1 MSPTPVSLTLITA
14 SAVPSTEKSSKR
26 RSWKLSAER
35 NEAWVAMAEIS
46 FEGKKYEALKQDIG
60 NLPLIVV
67 KAKKGYIACSYID
80 KETAEK
86 VGDIAAFVSG
96 VKSLDDMKRAKIRET
111 TTWAED
117 LGIREGMSVKKALE
131 IMDAQLE

>member
-1 MSPTPVSLTLITA
+1 MDENS
-14 SAVPSTEKSSKR
+14 R
-26 RSWKLSAER
+26 D
-35 NEAWVAMAEIS
+35 EIS
-46 FEGKKYEALKQDIG
+46 FDGKRYVALRTEMG

-67 KAKKGYIACSYID
+67 KAKRGYIACSYID
-80 KETAEK
+80 KQTAEK

-96 VKSLDDMKRAKIRET
+96 VKNLDDLKKAKIREA

-131 IMDAQLE
+131 IMDIVQE

>member
-1 MSPTPVSLTLITA
+1 MD
-14 SAVPSTEKSSKR
+14 
-26 RSWKLSAER
+26 
-35 NEAWVAMAEIS
+35 EIS
-46 FEGKKYEALKQDIG
+46 FEGKKYIALKQNIG

-80 KETAEK
+80 RETAEK

-96 VKSLDDMKRAKIRET
+96 VKCLGDLKKAKIRRT

-131 IMDAQLE
+131 LMDLDGE

>member
-1 MSPTPVSLTLITA
+1 MG
-14 SAVPSTEKSSKR
+14 
-26 RSWKLSAER
+26 
-35 NEAWVAMAEIS
+35 EIS
-46 FEGKKYEALKQDIG
+46 FEGKTYVVLKEDIG
-60 NLPLIVV
+60 NVPLIIV

-80 KETAEK
+80 KATAEK

-96 VKSLDDMKRAKIRET
+96 VKNLEDLKKAKIRET

-131 IMDAQLE
+131 LMDVGE

>member
-1 MSPTPVSLTLITA
+1 MD
-14 SAVPSTEKSSKR
+14 
-26 RSWKLSAER
+26 
-35 NEAWVAMAEIS
+35 EIS
-46 FEGKKYEALKQDIG
+46 FDGKRYVALKQEMG

-80 KETAEK
+80 KDTAEK

-96 VKSLDDMKRAKIRET
+96 VKTLDDLKKAKIRNA

-131 IMDAQLE
+131 LMDIQTE

>member
-1 MSPTPVSLTLITA
+1 MV
-14 SAVPSTEKSSKR
+14 EDSSDQ
-26 RSWKLSAER
+26 
-35 NEAWVAMAEIS
+35 IS
-46 FEGKKYEALKQDIG
+46 FDGKKYVALRTEMG

-67 KAKKGYIACSYID
+67 KAKRGYIACSYID
-80 KETAEK
+80 KQTAEK

-96 VKSLDDMKRAKIRET
+96 VKNLDDLKKAKIREA

-131 IMDAQLE
+131 LMDIVQE

>member
-1 MSPTPVSLTLITA
+1 MDEVS
-14 SAVPSTEKSSKR
+14 
-26 RSWKLSAER
+26 
-35 NEAWVAMAEIS
+35 
-46 FEGKKYEALKQDIG
+46 FDGKKYVAVKHNIG

-67 KAKKGYIACSYID
+67 KAKNGYIACSYID

-96 VKSLDDMKRAKIRET
+96 VKELNDLKKAKIRHT

-131 IMDAQLE
+131 LMDS

>member
-1 MSPTPVSLTLITA
+1 MD
-14 SAVPSTEKSSKR
+14 
-26 RSWKLSAER
+26 
-35 NEAWVAMAEIS
+35 EIS
-46 FEGKKYEALKQDIG
+46 LEGKKYVALTGEIG

-96 VKSLDDMKRAKIRET
+96 VKNLEDVKKAKIRYA

-131 IMDAQLE
+131 IMDADEK

>member
-1 MSPTPVSLTLITA
+1 MEQAVVECDGRKYNALRQTL
-14 SAVPSTEKSSKR
+14 
-26 RSWKLSAER
+26 
-35 NEAWVAMAEIS
+35 
-46 FEGKKYEALKQDIG
+46 G

-96 VKSLDDMKRAKIRET
+96 VKCLDDLKKAKIRQA

-131 IMDAQLE
+131 LMDIVTE

>member
-1 MSPTPVSLTLITA
+1 MD
-14 SAVPSTEKSSKR
+14 
-26 RSWKLSAER
+26 
-35 NEAWVAMAEIS
+35 EIA
-46 FEGKKYEALKQDIG
+46 FEGKKYIAVKHEIG

-67 KAKKGYIACSYID
+67 KAKNGYVACSYID

-86 VGDIAAFVSG
+86 VGDVAAFVSG
-96 VKSLDDMKRAKIRET
+96 VRNIDDLKKAKIRHA

-131 IMDAQLE
+131 IMDALCDE

>member
-1 MSPTPVSLTLITA
+1 MD
-14 SAVPSTEKSSKR
+14 
-26 RSWKLSAER
+26 
-35 NEAWVAMAEIS
+35 EIS
-46 FEGKKYEALKQDIG
+46 FEGKKYVAVKQDIG

-80 KETAEK
+80 RETAEK

-96 VKSLDDMKRAKIRET
+96 VKCLDDLKKAKIRQA

-131 IMDAQLE
+131 LMDLDGQ

>member
-1 MSPTPVSLTLITA
+1 MDEVT
-14 SAVPSTEKSSKR
+14 
-26 RSWKLSAER
+26 
-35 NEAWVAMAEIS
+35 
-46 FEGKKYEALKQDIG
+46 FEGKRYIAFKEEIG

-67 KAKKGYIACSYID
+67 RAKKGYIACSYID
-80 KETAEK
+80 KATAEK

-96 VKSLDDMKRAKIRET
+96 VKNLDDLKRAKIRET

-131 IMDAQLE
+131 LMDCD

>member
-1 MSPTPVSLTLITA
+1 MD
-14 SAVPSTEKSSKR
+14 
-26 RSWKLSAER
+26 
-35 NEAWVAMAEIS
+35 EIS
-46 FEGKKYEALKQDIG
+46 FDGKKYIALKQDIG

-67 KAKKGYIACSYID
+67 KAKNGYIACSYID
-80 KETAEK
+80 RETAEK

-96 VKSLDDMKRAKIRET
+96 VKTLDDLKKAKIRQA

-131 IMDAQLE
+131 LMDVII